1 MSFPFWSLQDGDPDV
16 TSAIAALKRPPGHG
30 NLHPPCGLGPCSVPP
45 TRTNSTCFS
54 LSQSSCLCHH
64 IALCHSCIIHSSL
77 SLTIHRSS
85 FSPFCSLSHPLPPQ
99 WLFYKHLFEAVKWKW
114 AWEKQ
119 GLLRGS
125 GDSLTG
131 SLMTTGE
138 NCFVNC
144 PISVTSVNTWAKK
157 TDILLKTMTVQ
168 LPLNALLFPVTF
180 LFLHL
185 TRQMKG

>member
-1 MSFPFWSLQDGDPDV
+1 MGTQTSHLPSLLSRGPQSMG
-16 TSAIAALKRPPGHG
+16 TSVLPVVWVPALSLPPALTQH
-30 NLHPPCGLGPCSVPP
+30 V
-45 TRTNSTCFS
+45 S
-54 LSQSSCLCHH
+54 LSLLPPHCSMPFLHH
-64 IALCHSCIIHSSL
+64 SLFSL

-85 FSPFCSLSHPLPPQ
+85 FSLFCSLSHPLPPR

-119 GLLRGS
+119 ELLRGS

-157 TDILLKTMTVQ
+157 TTSCWKQWLSNFHLMLFCSPSHFSSCVWPGKWKGKYICRVQ
-168 LPLNALLFPVTF
+168 N
-180 LFLHL
+180 
-185 TRQMKG
+185 